1 MGYEQR
7 PYKRAVSSQKCLR
20 AGGKHSDIENVGRNT
35 RHHTF
40 FEMLGNF
47 SFGDYFKEE
56 AIHYAWELLTDKMAI
71 PTYKLWVT
79 VFEKDEEAYR
89 IWRDNIGIAED
100 RIVSMGYKD
109 NFWIM
114 GDVGPCGPC
123 SEIIIDR
130 GKEFGCGKEECKV
143 GCDCDRFFELWNL
156 VFMEFSRD
164 GSNTLT
170 SLPKKGVDTGMG
182 LERIACILQDVRS
195 NYHTDLFFDIVKLI
209 QQMSQKTLGQ
219 DDASDTSIRVIA
231 DHSRAVAFLVSEGIL
246 PSNEGRGYVL
256 RRIIRRAI
264 RHGRLL
270 GIDGPFLSKTADRV
284 VDIMKKTYPD
294 LLSVKK
300 IISKVVSSEEG
311 RFSETLDYGLNVL
324 NESIQELEVKGLKE
338 IPGNIIFKLYD
349 TYGFPVDIV
358 SDVVYERGLT
368 MDMAGFN
375 TLMTEQKERSRKY
388 GIGIEREGLPE
399 YYGKLLLKGISSKF
413 IGYDKEEGKSRILSI
428 LKDGQELTQAGPSDS
443 IEIIVEETP
452 FYGEAG
458 GQVGDTGW
466 ITDGN
471 VLIEIQNTFRWEEN
485 LIVHRGD
492 IKKGKIKVG
501 DTVKLGIDK
510 GKRRACE
517 RNHTATH
524 ILHAVLRRI
533 LGNHVK
539 QAGSLVAPDRLRFD
553 FTHYAPVSDSELN
566 KIEESVNQ
574 EICRN
579 ISVKMEITTLE
590 EALKQ
595 GAIALFQEQ
604 YHDKVRSV
612 KTGNLSHELCGGTH
626 VKRTGD
632 IGFFKIISETGVA
645 AGIRRIEAFT
655 SEMAIRKMQDEQAE
669 LRKIGKIVK
678 APEGEVADKVK
689 RLMAHQKQLENDL
702 ESLRKQLLASELH
715 EVLKQVRR
723 IRGISVLS
731 AKVGVHNEKDLRNLA
746 DRLRDKIKSGIVI
759 LGGEADGKVLLVAAV
774 TKDLVDSYH
783 AGRIIAKIAE
793 IVGGGGGGRAD
804 MAQAG
809 GNQPQRLSQALNAVY
824 DIISEHQSST

>member
-1 MGYEQR
+1 MGHEQR

-20 AGGKHSDIENVGRNT
+20 AGGKHSDIENVGRTT

-56 AIHYAWELLTDKMAI
+56 AIHYAWELLTDKMVI
-71 PTYKLWVT
+71 PTHKLWVS

-89 IWRDNIGIAED
+89 IWRDNIGIAKD
-100 RIVSMGYKD
+100 RIVSMGDKD
-109 NFWIM
+109 NFWMM

-123 SEIIIDR
+123 SEVIIDR
-130 GKEFGCGKEECKV
+130 GEEFGCRREECKV

-164 GSNTLT
+164 RNGTLT

-195 NYHTDLFFDIVKLI
+195 NYHTDLFLDIVNLI
-209 QQMSQKTLGQ
+209 EQMSQKTLGQ
-219 DDASDTSIRVIA
+219 GDTSDASIQVIA

-270 GIDGPFLSKTADRV
+270 GIDGPFLSKTSDRV
-284 VDIMKKTYPD
+284 IDIMKKTYPD
-294 LLSVKK
+294 LLSVRK
-300 IISKVVSSEEG
+300 IISKVVLSEEE
-311 RFSETLDYGLNVL
+311 RFSETLDYGLNIL
-324 NESIQELEVKGLKE
+324 NESVQELEVRGLKE
-338 IPGNIIFKLYD
+338 IPGDIIFKLYD

-358 SDVVYERGLT
+358 SDVVYERGLA

-375 TLMTEQKERSRKY
+375 TLMREQKERSRKY
-388 GIGIEREGLPE
+388 GIGMEREDLPR
-399 YYGKLLLKGISSKF
+399 YYGKLLSKGISSKF
-413 IGYDKEEGKSRILSI
+413 IGYDKKEGKSKILLI
-428 LKDGQELTQAGPSDS
+428 LKDGQELTKAGISDS

-471 VLIEIQNTFRWEEN
+471 VLMEIQNTFRWGKD
-485 LIVHRGD
+485 LIIHKGD

-501 DTVKLGIDK
+501 DTVKLCIDK
-510 GKRRACE
+510 DKRRACE

-524 ILHAVLRRI
+524 ILHAVLRSV

-553 FTHYAPVSDSELN
+553 FTHYTPISDSELN
-566 KIEESVNQ
+566 KIEELVNQ

-579 ISVKMEITTLE
+579 ISVKTEITTLE

-645 AGIRRIEAFT
+645 AGIRRIEALT
-655 SEMAIRKMQDEQAE
+655 SEMAVRKMQDEQAE
-669 LRKIGKIVK
+669 LRKIGKMVK
-678 APEGEVADKVK
+678 AQEGEVVDKVK
-689 RLMAHQKQLENDL
+689 RLMAHQRQLENDL
-702 ESLRKQLLASELH
+702 ESLRKQLLASELN

-731 AKVGVHNEKDLRNLA
+731 AKVEVHNEKDLRSLA

-759 LGGEADGKVLLVAAV
+759 LGGEADGRVLLVAAV

-783 AGRIIAKIAE
+783 AGHIIAKIAE

-809 GNQPQRLSQALNAVY
+809 GNQPQRLSQALKAVY